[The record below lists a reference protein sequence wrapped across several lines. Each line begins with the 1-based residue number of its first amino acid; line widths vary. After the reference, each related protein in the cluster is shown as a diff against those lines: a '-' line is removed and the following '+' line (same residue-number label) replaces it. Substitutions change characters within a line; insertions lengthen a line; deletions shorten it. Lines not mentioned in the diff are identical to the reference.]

1 MKAVSHP
8 KRKLSIK
15 REIIKKKLLNIKS
28 IGERYNNKNE
38 QKNYQKD
45 SKANFKWEKETI
57 CQLERLE
64 CRPMEIT

>member
-1 MKAVSHP
+1 MKSVV
-8 KRKLSIK
+8 
-15 REIIKKKLLNIKS
+15 
-28 IGERYNNKNE
+28 ERYNKNE